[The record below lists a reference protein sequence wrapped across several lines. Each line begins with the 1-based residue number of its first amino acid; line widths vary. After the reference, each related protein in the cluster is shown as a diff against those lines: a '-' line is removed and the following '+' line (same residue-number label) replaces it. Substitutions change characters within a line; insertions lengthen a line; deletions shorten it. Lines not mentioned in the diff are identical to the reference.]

1 MGFIQAARQFQAIVG
16 SDINFPSTHEAKWLT
31 DQAMYSPD
39 LGWLEQFE
47 YQWLFAADDTRINH
61 SRHTLVSDCEFG
73 ATAYTTQPF
82 NYWVLEAGDERV
94 PVPMLSKGPSPIRYF
109 PPSLKVRGELLKI
122 RTHQFL
128 GLDTYKRN
136 TVQFKR
142 KRITVLVPYRDGT
155 YVGNTDEYGP
165 MLKPVPRALQGTK
178 HFMLSKE
185 KVYVIRAW
193 MYVAIPEYWD
203 NILDAGWRGFKTVN
217 YYESK
222 RSWLKEYYDFPKQPL
237 K

>member
-1 MGFIQAARQFQAIVG
+1 MAR
-16 SDINFPSTHEAKWLT
+16 
-31 DQAMYSPD
+31 
-39 LGWLEQFE
+39 
-47 YQWLFAADDTRINH
+47 
-61 SRHTLVSDCEFG
+61 
-73 ATAYTTQPF
+73 
-82 NYWVLEAGDERV
+82 
-94 PVPMLSKGPSPIRYF
+94 
-109 PPSLKVRGELLKI
+109 
-122 RTHQFL
+122 
-128 GLDTYKRN
+128 
-136 TVQFKR
+136 
-142 KRITVLVPYRDGT
+142 
-155 YVGNTDEYGP
+155 NTDEYGP